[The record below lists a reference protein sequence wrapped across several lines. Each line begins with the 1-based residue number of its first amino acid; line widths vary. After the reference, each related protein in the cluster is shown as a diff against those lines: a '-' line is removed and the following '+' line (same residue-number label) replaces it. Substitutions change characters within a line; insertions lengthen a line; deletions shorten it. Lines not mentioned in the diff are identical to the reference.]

1 MMKNTFFVISD
12 IHLKA
17 AIEHANSYM
26 KSIGFYVKNRNC

>member
-26 KSIGFYVKNRNC
+26 KYIGLRQK